1 MNRSNIDFHKL
12 GYILGIDKE
21 KPKENISSSLCE
33 TMPPYSII
41 ENVYIQDSW
50 KNHKDYP
57 EPPDEK
63 EQPTEESKAIYDR
76 YRNELLKF
84 SQQRIEEWRKLKK

>member
-1 MNRSNIDFHKL
+1 MDKNNIYLNRL
-12 GYILGIDKE
+12 GRIFGIDKE
-21 KPKENISSSLCE
+21 ESKENLSSSLCE

-57 EPPDEK
+57 EPPNEK
-63 EQPTEESKAIYDR
+63 EQPTEESKAIYDK
-76 YRNELLKF
+76 YRSDLLKF
-84 SQQRIEEWRKLKK
+84 SNQRIEECKS